1 MRVYEKV
8 RNYIADNGYEL
19 VSVAEKIGM
28 TIGELREILEER
40 EYNG

>member
-1 MRVYEKV
+1 MKVYEKI

-28 TIGELREILEER
+28 INVSPEVFIEVTH
-40 EYNG
+40 NK